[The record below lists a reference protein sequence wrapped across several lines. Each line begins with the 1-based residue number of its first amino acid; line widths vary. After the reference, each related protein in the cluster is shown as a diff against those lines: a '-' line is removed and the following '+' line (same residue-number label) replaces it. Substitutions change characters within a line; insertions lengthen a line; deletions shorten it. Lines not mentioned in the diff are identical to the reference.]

1 MGASVSLC
9 LLQSAKTAR
18 NGGYYTGNLLR
29 ALSHMH
35 KSHVKIVRYIS
46 FLKVISLNILRDRWR
61 KSMAAWNKH
70 CF

>member
-1 MGASVSLC
+1 
-9 LLQSAKTAR
+9 
-18 NGGYYTGNLLR
+18 
-29 ALSHMH
+29 MH